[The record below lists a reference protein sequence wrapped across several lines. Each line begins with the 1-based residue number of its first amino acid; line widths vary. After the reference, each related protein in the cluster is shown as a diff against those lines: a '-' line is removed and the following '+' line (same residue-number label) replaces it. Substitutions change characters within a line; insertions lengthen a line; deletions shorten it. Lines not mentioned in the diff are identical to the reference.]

1 MSLISWRTRARA
13 RRCALPFLILGVLV
27 TAGPASL
34 PRLGSAEH
42 SQSHARQHAQTHAA
56 VMSGTGASAR

>member
-13 RRCALPFLILGVLV
+13 RRCALPFLILGVLA

-34 PRLGSAEH
+34 PGLGPAEH
-42 SQSHARQHAQTHAA
+42 SQTHARPYAQTHAA
-56 VMSGTGASAR
+56 RS

>member
-1 MSLISWRTRARA
+1 MSLVSWRTRARA
-13 RRCALPFLILGVLV
+13 RRCALPFLLLGVLA

-42 SQSHARQHAQTHAA
+42 SQTHARPHAQTHAA
-56 VMSGTGASAR
+56 RS

>member
-13 RRCALPFLILGVLV
+13 RRCALPFLVLGVLA

-42 SQSHARQHAQTHAA
+42 SQTHARPYAQTHAA
-56 VMSGTGASAR
+56 RS

>member
-13 RRCALPFLILGVLV
+13 RRCALPFLLLGVLA

-34 PRLGSAEH
+34 PGLGPAEH
-42 SQSHARQHAQTHAA
+42 SQTHARPYAQTHAA
-56 VMSGTGASAR
+56 RS